1 MGIKSLAGQL
11 DRHHLTECYPA
22 LEEHA
27 LQELIHDLERFLE
40 PQQIIVDYDQRIAF
54 SYDATGER
62 YVPDLVVFAKTDN
75 DVEQVMRACDKHH
88 IYVIPRGSS
97 SNLSGGTT
105 PILGGVVLTLTAQR
119 GILEIDTVSREVR
132 MKPGVVNWDLQQVL
146 KPLGFFYPPDPASHK
161 IATLGG
167 NVAENSGGPH
177 CVKYGVTTNHVVQL
191 QVVLAD
197 GTKLWTPKARDYRT
211 DLDFTGILVGSEGT
225 MAIFTEIVAAI
236 WPQPETI
243 KTMLGVFS
251 SVEQALDTVSAL
263 IAQQIV
269 PATLELLDKKSLQ
282 LVESF
287 VHAGYPVE
295 AGAVLLIEVD
305 GPSNDVLEKVASIQ
319 EIVQQ
324 QGATDFRIATT
335 DLEAD
340 ALWRGRRSHYGAA
353 ARLAPHL
360 WIQDVTVPRPLL
372 AAMMQDV
379 LEIGH
384 RYGFDIFCSAH
395 AGDGNLHPIITYN
408 PANPEELQRLKETD
422 RAILQACVAR
432 GGAITGEHGV
442 GIDKLENMDL
452 MYGPKERQIMAQI
465 KRAFDPKELLNPLKV
480 VLAPK
485 TVTGDRPEL
494 TEAIP
499 RSSIWTPGSA
509 EDLQDAI
516 RTAIGK
522 HFRVSIGG
530 GFQRWPVVGGAPDT
544 HIEMTALN
552 QLVDFD
558 RDNLTLEVEAGFA
571 AAKLLALLHQQGLDV
586 PLLPYTGEDTVGGLI
601 ASNARNW
608 RNSFLFGWRDVVL
621 GVEWVDGR
629 GDVLRFGRKT
639 MKNVAGYDVTKLA
652 IGSWGTLGAISKVIL
667 RLRPYP
673 KHRLFGYVSHSD
685 AQTLLKMSLDL
696 SGHYNRPEGM
706 VLTHWRD
713 EDPSLWLSHQASGF
727 HATESLVESLCKK
740 LGVHVTWVDEEL
752 WKQWEQ
758 KRQELI
764 HWALNHGIY
773 GEGGLKVSRL
783 ESLVQGLEGNHDVL
797 SWIVYPGSGA
807 FEIYGKSSFRSDVL
821 GLQRV
826 VGSDR
831 YWEKP
836 VEAAWQAIRKRLE
849 QVFDPYEVFSK
860 IHE

>member
-1 MGIKSLAGQL
+1 MGRKSLAGQL
-11 DRHHLTECYPA
+11 DRHHLTELYPGVD
-22 LEEHA
+22 EQA
-27 LQELIHDLERFLE
+27 LQELIHELERFLE
-40 PQQIIVDYDQRIAF
+40 PQQMIVDYDQRMAF

-62 YVPDLVVFAKTDN
+62 YVPDVVVFAKTADE
-75 DVEQVMRACDKHH
+75 VEQVIRACAHHH

-105 PILGGVVLTLTAQR
+105 PILGGLVLSLTAQR
-119 GILEIDTVSREVR
+119 DILDIDTVSREVR
-132 MKPGVVNWDLQQVL
+132 IKPGVINWDLQQVL
-146 KPLGFFYPPDPASHK
+146 NSIGFFYPPDPASHK

-197 GTKLWTPKARDYRT
+197 GTKVWTPTARDYRT

-225 MAIFTEIVAAI
+225 MAIFTEIVVGI
-236 WPQPETI
+236 WPQPETM

-287 VHAGYPVE
+287 VHAGYPVD

-305 GPSNDVLEKVASIQ
+305 GPLNDVTEKVARIQ

-324 QGATDFRIATT
+324 QGATDFRIAAT

-384 RYGFDIFCSAH
+384 QYGFDIFCSAH

-408 PANPEELQRLKETD
+408 PANPEELRRLKETD

-442 GIDKLENMDL
+442 GIDKLENLDL
-452 MYGPKERQIMAQI
+452 MYGPKERQIMAHI

-480 VLAPK
+480 VVAPK
-485 TVTGDRPEL
+485 TVTADRAAV
-494 TEAIP
+494 TEARTRP
-499 RSSIWTPGSA
+499 SVWKPSSN

-522 HFRVSIGG
+522 HVRLSVGG
-530 GFQRWPVVGGAPDT
+530 RFQRWPVVGGAPHT

-558 RDNLTLEVEAGFA
+558 PDNLTLEVGAGFA
-571 AAKLLALLHQQGLDV
+571 ASELLALLHQQELDV

-621 GVEWVDGR
+621 GVEWIDGR

-685 AQTLLKMSLDL
+685 AQALLRMSLDL
-696 SGHYNRPEGM
+696 SRHYDRPEGM
-706 VLTHWRD
+706 VLTHWLD
-713 EDPSLWLSHQASGF
+713 KDPCLWFSHQSSGI
-727 HATESLVESLCKK
+727 HATKSLVETVCKR
-740 LGVHVTWVDEEL
+740 LGFHITWREEEL
-752 WKQWEQ
+752 WAEWEGN
-758 KRQELI
+758 RQNLI
-764 HWALNHGIY
+764 QVALNDGIY
-773 GEGGLKVSRL
+773 GEGGLKPSQL
-783 ESLVQGLEGNHDVL
+783 ESLVNVLERDNNVV

-807 FEIYGKSSFRSDVL
+807 FEIYGTSSFRSDIV

-826 VGSDR
+826 VGSGQ
-831 YWEKP
+831 YWEQP
-836 VEAAWQAIRKRLE
+836 VEAAWQTIRKRLE
-849 QVFDPYEVFSK
+849 YVFDPYDIFSK